1 MSKELDDALIC
12 SLESKTKLWVLDLG
26 VSFHATSSRELFEN
40 HVSSNLVKVYLSNDQ
55 GCNVIGKDE
64 VQIKLNRLLWEI

>member
-40 HVSSNLVKVYLSNDQ
+40 HVSSNLGKVNLGNDHA
-55 GCNVIGKDE
+55 CDVIGKDK
-64 VQIKLNRLLWEI
+64 VQIKLNKLLWEI